1 MKWTCDYCGDKHEGL
16 ADTSFSI
23 FPELEDKI
31 IWKNTRNFIYN
42 HCLHNRRHENTF
54 VDNCLA
60 LKENTCSKC
69 HLNLYRLALS
79 NKDTPEAYAY
89 FENLL
94 NQNHL
99 YKAVNKENLRKFL
112 DDSMLIYKKKTYKLS
127 IQENINTLLS
137 LKKHEIVNEYG
148 SSWVSPKLDEHSH
161 MCAMRYNE
169 NLVMIENNEAE
180 IVFPEKTEELCQVE
194 TKLKATS
201 ASDLYMISVIP
212 CKNIV
217 SFQLVGDVEHTTM
230 ISGDGS
236 YKPNYTGAAVGGL
249 LFGAAGA
256 IIGSQAGVCVNP
268 IKSEVIEFDSRR
280 TLLNL
285 KNAEG
290 QVEIKELPYY
300 YSEVFMKVIPEKEF
314 NFIQANKN
322 AEQTTQIQQAS
333 ALNMVEEMKQLKELL
348 DLNLITQEEF
358 NSKRQQILKL

>member
-1 MKWTCDYCGDKHEGL
+1 MKWTCNYCGDKHEGL
-16 ADTSFSI
+16 ADKSYNI
-23 FPELEDKI
+23 IPELLDKR
-31 IWKNTRNFIYN
+31 IWRNARDYIYN
-42 HCLHNRRHENTF
+42 HRLHNCRHENAF
-54 VDNCLA
+54 VDDLLS
-60 LKENTCSKC
+60 LKEDPCFEC
-69 HLNLYRLALS
+69 HLNLFRLALS

-99 YKAVNKENLRKFL
+99 YKTVNKENLRKFL
-112 DDSMLIYKKKTYKLS
+112 DDSMLIYKNKIYKLS

-148 SSWVSPKLDEHSH
+148 YSWVFPKLDEHNH

-169 NLVMIENNEAE
+169 NLVMVENNEVE

-201 ASDLYMISVIP
+201 ASDLYMISIIP

-217 SFQLVGDVEHTTM
+217 SFQLVGDVEHTAM
-230 ISGDGS
+230 ISGGGN

-256 IIGSQAGVCVNP
+256 IIGSQAGVCMNP

-322 AEQTTQIQQAS
+322 AEQTTQIPQAS
-333 ALNMVEEMKQLKELL
+333 KLNMVEEMKQLKELL

-358 NSKRQQILKL
+358 DSKRQQILK